1 MNNLLLTPKQA
12 ADYLGVHLNTV
23 YRLIQNGEVAA
34 SRLGPRMLRINR
46 EQLDNYL
53 KGQTN
58 ATRQN
63 N

>member
-1 MNNLLLTPKQA
+1 MHNLLLTPKQA
-12 ADYLGVHLNTV
+12 AEYLGVHLNTV
-23 YRLIQNGEVAA
+23 YRLIQIGEVAA

-58 ATRQN
+58 ATRKN
-63 N
+63 D